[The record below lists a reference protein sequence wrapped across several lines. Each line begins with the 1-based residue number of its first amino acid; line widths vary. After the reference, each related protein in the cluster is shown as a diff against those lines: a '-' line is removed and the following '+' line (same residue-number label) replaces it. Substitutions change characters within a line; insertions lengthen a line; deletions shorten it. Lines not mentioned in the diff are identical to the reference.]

1 MLKAVFVVAALVVM
15 LIGYDMARTV
25 NKCHSTVSVAAQQLA
40 EAQSRVKAIRAKY
53 YLFPREP

>member
-1 MLKAVFVVAALVVM
+1 MLKAIFVVAGLVVM
-15 LIGYDMARTV
+15 LIGYDMAQTV

-40 EAQSRVKAIRAKY
+40 KAEARVKALHAKY